1 MGKSKKKT
9 LAKNEKLCECVERI
23 ANEINHTKKGDITT
37 LEIISRRIVAGS
49 ANGDHRMLALFV
61 EIMKAQQMKVEQY
74 NFELPQFVYNIKVK
88 E

>member
-1 MGKSKKKT
+1 MKAKKKPI
-9 LAKNEKLCECVERI
+9 LKNENFCDCIERI
-23 ANEINHTKKGDITT
+23 ANEIQHTKKGDITT
-37 LEIISRRIVAGS
+37 LEIISRRIVNGS
-49 ANGDHRMLALFV
+49 ANGDPKMLQLFV

>member
-1 MGKSKKKT
+1 MAKSKKKS
-9 LAKNEKLCECVERI
+9 LAKNEKFSECVERI

-37 LEIISRRIVAGS
+37 LEKISRRIVEGS
-49 ANGDHRMLALFV
+49 ANGDYKMLQLFV
-61 EIMKAQQMKVEQY
+61 EIMKAQQLKVEQY